1 MAARDEQLCVR
12 CRAVI
17 ESNETA
23 ITLPMFGRTVGIQP
37 RYQSDTRMAYV
48 CVECAIGIAGGL
60 IEFPRSQPL
69 YAVAHEIVRDV
80 VAQNPQFIIE
90 FWKNLREKVGLPPMV
105 IPSKADLTGAEIL
118 PPVAK
123 RLAG

>member
-1 MAARDEQLCVR
+1 MSARDEQVCVR
-12 CRAVI
+12 CRSTI
-17 ESNETA
+17 ESNEAA

-37 RYQSDTRMAYV
+37 RYQSESRMAYV
-48 CVECAIGIAGGL
+48 CVECAIGIAGGM

-80 VAQNPQFIIE
+80 VAQNPGFIVE
-90 FWKNLREKVGLPPMV
+90 FWKNLRREVGLPPMV
-105 IPSKADLTGAEIL
+105 IPSKGDLNGAEIL
-118 PPVAK
+118 SPAK